1 MCGHELML
9 MQPLRSNASRRQT
22 STVKFVPPPIKGWNA
37 KDDQSDMDQDEAI
50 VLDNLI
56 PSDTGVF
63 MRKGFT
69 EWVTGIGS
77 AIKSLMEYNAPTGSA
92 KLFAATSSAV
102 YDVSSSGA
110 VGAAALSS
118 LSNGYWQHLMFA
130 TSGGTFLVMCNGADA
145 VRNYNGSAWS
155 TPSITGVTSANLITV
170 TAHQSRLWFI
180 EENTMKVWY
189 LPALSIAGAATSI
202 DFGGLSRLGGKLMA
216 MATWTRDSGSGI
228 EDLAAFITSRGE
240 VHIYS
245 GSDPSSSATWERVG
259 TFKISEPIGRRCLI
273 KVGGD
278 VGIITS
284 QGVVP
289 LAGILSRAESAQG
302 KVAIT
307 DRIRNAF
314 TLAYNQASTA
324 QGWQCV
330 EYPVGKL
337 LILNV
342 PVAENTT
349 SVQFVMNAN
358 TGAWCRFTGI
368 NTSVW
373 SLKGAEL
380 FFGGVDGTVYKYE
393 GNSDNGVS
401 IDGTSVS
408 AFTDFGT
415 PMTKCF
421 KRIRPQFFGPS
432 GYRPSIALR
441 LDYSEDYRVYN
452 AAAYVSSGTVWDDG
466 DWDTSSWASPSQ
478 SSALWQ
484 GITGEG
490 FTAAIVVKLS
500 SEESMTYNGAKILY
514 ETGDQL

>member
-1 MCGHELML
+1 ML
-9 MQPLRSNASRRQT
+9 MQPLRNNASRRQT
-22 STVKFVPPPIKGWNA
+22 STVKFVAPPIKGWNA
-37 KDDQSDMDQDEAI
+37 KDDLADMDQNEAI

-63 MRKGFT
+63 LRKGYS
-69 EWVTGIGS
+69 EWTTGLS
-77 AIKSLMEYNAPTGSA
+77 DAIQSLMEYNAPSGTT
-92 KLFAATSSAV
+92 KLFAATSDKV
-102 YDVSSSGA
+102 YDVSASGA
-110 VGAAALSS
+110 VGAAALTG
-118 LSNGYWQHLMFA
+118 LSNGWWQHLMFA
-130 TSGGTFLVMCNGADA
+130 TSGGTFLVMCNGADS
-145 VRNYNGSAWS
+145 VRNYDGSTWT
-155 TPSITGVTSANLITV
+155 TPAITGVTSVNLVTV
-170 TAHQSRLWFI
+170 TAHQSRIWFI
-180 EENTMKVWY
+180 EENTLKVWY
-189 LPALSIAGAATSI
+189 LPTLSIAGAATSI
-202 DFGGLSRLGGKLMA
+202 DFGSLSRLGGKLMA
-216 MATWTRDSGSGI
+216 MASWTRDSGAGL

-245 GSDPSSSATWERVG
+245 GSDPSSSTTWQRVG
-259 TFKISEPIGRRCLI
+259 TFKIAEPIGRRCII

-278 VGIITS
+278 VGIITT

-289 LAGILSRAESAQG
+289 LAGVLSRAESAQG

-307 DRIRNAF
+307 DQIRNAF
-314 TLAYNQASTA
+314 TIAYNQAATM

-342 PVAENTT
+342 PTLENET
-349 SVQFVMNAN
+349 SVQFVMNSN

-368 NTSVW
+368 DTGVW
-373 SLKGAEL
+373 SLKGTEL
-380 FFGGVDGTVYKYE
+380 FFGGTDGTVYKYD
-393 GNSDNGVS
+393 GNDDNGEA

-408 AFTDFGT
+408 AFTDFGS

-441 LDYSEDYRVYN
+441 LDYSEDFIVYN
-452 AAAYVSSGTVWDDG
+452 AASFIGSGTAWDDG
-466 DWDTSSWASPSQ
+466 EWDNTSWSSPSQ

-490 FTAAIVVKLS
+490 FTAAVVVKLS
-500 SEESMTYNGAKILY
+500 STEAMTYNGAKILF
-514 ETGDQL
+514 EMGDQL

>member
-1 MCGHELML
+1 ML

-37 KDDQSDMDQDEAI
+37 REDMTDMDQDEAI
-50 VLDNLI
+50 VLENLI

-63 MRKGFT
+63 MRKGCT
-69 EWVTGIGS
+69 EWVTGLGS
-77 AIKSLMEYNAPTGSA
+77 AINALMEYNGPSGTI
-92 KLFAATSSAV
+92 KLFGATSTAI
-102 YDVSSSGA
+102 YDVSSAGA
-110 VGAAALSS
+110 VGAASLSS
-118 LSNGYWQHLMFA
+118 LSNGWWQHLMFS
-130 TSGGTFLVMCNGADA
+130 TSGGTFLVIANGADS
-145 VRNYNGSAWS
+145 VRNYDGTAWS
-155 TPSITGVTSANLITV
+155 TPSITGVTSSNLITV
-170 TAHQSRLWFI
+170 TSHQSRLWFI

-189 LPALSIAGAATSI
+189 LPTLTIAGAATSI

-216 MATWTRDSGSGI
+216 MASWTRDSGNGI

-245 GSDPSSSATWERVG
+245 GSDPSSSSTWSRVG
-259 TFKISEPIGRRCLI
+259 TFKIAEPVGRRCLI

-289 LAGILSRAESAQG
+289 LSGVLSRAESAQG

-307 DRIRNAF
+307 DKIRNAF
-314 TLAYNQASTA
+314 TGAYNLSATSN
-324 QGWQCV
+324 GWQCT

-342 PVAENTT
+342 PVVESTT
-349 SVQFVMNAN
+349 SVQFVMNSN
-358 TGAWCRFTGI
+358 TGAWCKFTGL

-373 SLKGAEL
+373 SLKGTEL
-380 FFGGVDGTVYKYE
+380 FFGGADGTVYKYA
-393 GNSDNGVS
+393 GTTDNGTA
-401 IDGTSVS
+401 INGTSIS
-408 AFTDFGT
+408 AFSDFGT

-441 LDYSEDYRVYN
+441 LDYAEDYRIYN
-452 AAAYVSSGTVWDDG
+452 AAPYISPGTAWNDG
-466 DWDTSSWASPSQ
+466 DWDTSPWASPAQ

-490 FTAAIVVKLS
+490 FTAAVVVKLS
-500 SEESMTYNGAKILY
+500 SGEAMTYNGAKILY

>member
-1 MCGHELML
+1 ML
-9 MQPLRSNASRRQT
+9 MQPLRSNASSRQT

-37 KDDQSDMDQDEAI
+37 KDDYSDMDQNEAI

-63 MRKGFT
+63 LRKGKT
-69 EWVTGIGS
+69 SWVTGLGS
-77 AIKSLMEYNAPTGSA
+77 AVQSLMEYNAPTGSI
-92 KLFAATSSAV
+92 KLFGATNSAV
-102 YDVSSSGA
+102 YDVSASGA
-110 VGAAALSS
+110 VGSAVLTS
-118 LSNGYWQHLMFA
+118 LSNGWWQHLMFA
-130 TSGGTFLVMCNGADA
+130 TSGGTFLVMCNGADS
-145 VRNYNGSAWS
+145 VRNYDGSAWS
-155 TPSITGVTSANLITV
+155 TPSITNVTSANLVTV

-189 LPALSIAGAATSI
+189 LPTLSIAGAATAI
-202 DFGGLSRLGGKLMA
+202 DFGGLSRLGGKLVA
-216 MATWTRDSGSGI
+216 MASWTRDSGSGI

-259 TFKISEPIGRRCLI
+259 TFKISEPIGRRCII

-278 VGIITS
+278 VGIITT

-307 DRIRNAF
+307 DQIRNAF
-314 TLAYNQASTA
+314 TVAYNQASAT

-337 LILNV
+337 LVLNV
-342 PVAENTT
+342 PIVENET

-358 TGAWCRFTGI
+358 TGAWCRFTGF
-368 NTSVW
+368 NAGVW
-373 SLKGAEL
+373 SLKGTEL
-380 FFGGVDGTVYKYE
+380 FFGGTDGTVYKYE
-393 GNSDNGVS
+393 GNDDDGEP

-408 AFTDFGT
+408 AFTDFGS

-441 LDYSEDYRVYN
+441 LDYSEDFIVYN
-452 AAAYVSSGTVWDDG
+452 AASFVAGGTAWDEG
-466 DWDTSSWASPSQ
+466 DWDTSPWASPSQ

-490 FTAAIVVKLS
+490 FTASIVVRLS
-500 SEESMTYNGAKILY
+500 STEPITYNGAKILY